1 MRAKTCVNAAW
12 WISGFYQVKSA
23 LVEKSEPRVTYEN
36 DDAARHARKF
46 CCCISGL
53 MRMGAQECA
62 SSKTSCMRSSLE
74 ADAHGIL
81 VDCVRKG

>member
-36 DDAARHARKF
+36 DDAARHARK
-46 CCCISGL
+46 L
-53 MRMGAQECA
+53 WPHKRPDADGAQECA

-81 VDCVRKG
+81 D

>member
-36 DDAARHARKF
+36 DDAARHARQF
-46 CCCISGL
+46 CCISGL
-53 MRMGAQECA
+53 LRMGQKNVHRLKLNVCGAP
-62 SSKTSCMRSSLE
+62 
-74 ADAHGIL
+74 
-81 VDCVRKG
+81 

>member
-46 CCCISGL
+46 CCISGL
-53 MRMGAQECA
+53 MRMGHKNVHRLKLHVCGAP
-62 SSKTSCMRSSLE
+62 
-74 ADAHGIL
+74 
-81 VDCVRKG
+81 